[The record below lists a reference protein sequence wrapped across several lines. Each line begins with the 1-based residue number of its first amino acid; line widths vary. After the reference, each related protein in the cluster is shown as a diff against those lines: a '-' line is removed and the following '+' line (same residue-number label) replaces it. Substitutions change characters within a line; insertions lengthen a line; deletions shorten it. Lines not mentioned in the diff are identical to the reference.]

1 MGKNF
6 TIFSDNLKMNTA
18 PMPATPG
25 YAEGGIVLGDDMMQL
40 MERRPATVSEA
51 LVRKASEEARRR
63 EVKAQAE
70 KDDNKRR
77 RNSEL

>member
-1 MGKNF
+1 MSKNF

-18 PMPATPG
+18 PMPTTPG

-40 MERRPATVSEA
+40 MERRPVTVTEA

-63 EVKAQAE
+63 EVQAQAE